1 MIHELKGNRH
11 VRTRA
16 VSVFALSAMFAS
28 ALASFAS
35 LPARENLM
43 SCSMDG
49 RGTPN
54 VFGVC
59 VEFPAES
66 GRPGFYCGED
76 MTVNY
81 IPCALRNRVGSCEMQ
96 SERGP
101 FLVHYYSPQRNG
113 SGLPEFCAQRG
124 KYHAPNSGYTL
135 TLGPSP
141 RKQPDPGKLLE
152 ETKEVSSWKESA
164 GSPKED
170 GLPDKP
176 GGDKSAIRSCSP
188 DAKGSHTGA
197 GACVEFS
204 GSVAEDYCA
213 IGGKV
218 SESRCDPSGRIG
230 TCRIEKPGTVIFV
243 HHYPP
248 ALKENLQP
256 TCEKFGGT
264 LYAPGEDFINDM
276 RPVEKR
282 LERCNDLIDL
292 LRKLYEGAPATPQE
306 SSCNEYGKMIQLRL
320 TEAPGLD
327 AEQRSAVTMIG
338 RTLCTSKQNGTM
350 SFAAFEAEFRKKR
363 ACPK

>member
-1 MIHELKGNRH
+1 MRREA
-11 VRTRA
+11 TR
-16 VSVFALSAMFAS
+16 
-28 ALASFAS
+28 
-35 LPARENLM
+35 
-43 SCSMDG
+43 
-49 RGTPN
+49 
-54 VFGVC
+54 
-59 VEFPAES
+59 
-66 GRPGFYCGED
+66 
-76 MTVNY
+76 
-81 IPCALRNRVGSCEMQ
+81 
-96 SERGP
+96 
-101 FLVHYYSPQRNG
+101 
-113 SGLPEFCAQRG
+113 
-124 KYHAPNSGYTL
+124 
-135 TLGPSP
+135 
-141 RKQPDPGKLLE
+141 
-152 ETKEVSSWKESA
+152 
-164 GSPKED
+164 
-170 GLPDKP
+170 
-176 GGDKSAIRSCSP
+176 
-188 DAKGSHTGA
+188 
-197 GACVEFS
+197 
-204 GSVAEDYCA
+204 SVAEDYCA

-292 LRKLYEGAPATPQE
+292 LRKLYEGAPASPQE
-306 SSCNEYGKMIQLRL
+306 SSCSEYGKMIQLRL